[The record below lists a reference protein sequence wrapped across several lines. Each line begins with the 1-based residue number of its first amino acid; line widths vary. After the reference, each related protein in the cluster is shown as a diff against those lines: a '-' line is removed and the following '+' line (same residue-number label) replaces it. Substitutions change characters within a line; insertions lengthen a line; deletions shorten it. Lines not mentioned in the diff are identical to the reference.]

1 MVWTGFEPAS
11 AHLVTVAIGH
21 YQAQDTMGAKL
32 VRAKFVQSGYEQAT
46 LVKINVV
53 VKSCRDCDLHEEIP
67 LGWEKLSVLI

>member
-1 MVWTGFEPAS
+1 
-11 AHLVTVAIGH
+11 
-21 YQAQDTMGAKL
+21 MGAKL